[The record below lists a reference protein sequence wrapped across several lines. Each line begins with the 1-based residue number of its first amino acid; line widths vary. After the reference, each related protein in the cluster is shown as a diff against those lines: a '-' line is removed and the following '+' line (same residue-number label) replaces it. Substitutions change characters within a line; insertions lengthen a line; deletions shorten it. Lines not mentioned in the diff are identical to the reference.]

1 MIVLDFP
8 YGVIWWAIFAGLSF
22 IALTAMPFF
31 KTDPLTWNGG
41 K

>member
-22 IALTAMPFF
+22 FALTAMPFF